1 MNQSAKTSYQAY
13 SNHLLSEIPSA
24 SPIRRHIV
32 MCLRGLLALGLV
44 ASILPA
50 MATTRW
56 EIQAGPSYM
65 DWTSTSAVFVE
76 SVFNEQ
82 RIGSSR
88 FTWSPDVSLGRID
101 GRDVQRF
108 RYGRYTTEG
117 SIGLIAGGVRVHY
130 GDADD
135 WYRPLFVSFQP
146 ALHSGRTQAL
156 SSAYEFVSTIGW
168 QGRHFS
174 FQIRHIS
181 NGALH
186 EPNRGEMMALV
197 GIALNL

>member
-1 MNQSAKTSYQAY
+1 MDQNAKTRYQADN
-13 SNHLLSEIPSA
+13 NHLFSCIPK
-24 SPIRRHIV
+24 RRRDV
-32 MCLRGLLALGLV
+32 MCLRGLLALGLT
-44 ASILPA
+44 APILPA

-65 DWTSTSAVFVE
+65 DCTSTPAVFLE

-82 RIGSSR
+82 RLGSSR
-88 FTWSPDVSLGRID
+88 FTWSPDVSLGWID

-108 RYGRYTTEG
+108 RYGGYTTKD

-130 GDADD
+130 GDASD
-135 WYRPLFVSFQP
+135 WYRPLFVGFQP

-156 SSAYEFVSTIGW
+156 SSAYEFVTTIGW
-168 QGRHFS
+168 QGQRFS

-186 EPNRGEMMALV
+186 EPNRGETMALV
-197 GIALNL
+197 GIALTL